1 METMGNLRRSN
12 YAGTLRQKDI
22 GKEVVLMGWVQ
33 RSRNLGKLI
42 FTDVRDISGISQVVF
57 NDTDQEL
64 FQKAGELKSEY
75 VVAIRGEVRE
85 RSSKNP
91 EMPTGDIE
99 VEAKELRILD
109 RANTPPI
116 YIKDDDNVSEEMRLK
131 YKYLDLRKPR
141 LQKILKVRSKMCN
154 IIRNFYND
162 HGFNEIET
170 PILGKSTP
178 EGARDYLVPSRIH
191 SGEFYA
197 LPQSPQIYK
206 QLLMVAGMDK
216 YYQIAKCFR
225 DEDLRANRQPE
236 FTQVDVEMSFVDM
249 DDVMDVHEELF
260 QKLFKEIINYDL
272 ELPLQRMKYSEAME
286 RFGVDKPDLRF
297 DMELKNVNEVFAKSE
312 FQIFQS
318 TISSGNVIRAI
329 NVPKGDE
336 LISKKKFKKLEEFVK
351 DFGAKGLI
359 YFRYDDEKSSS
370 IDKFVNEDEKNAL
383 FEFMGSNK
391 GDMVLLVADKYEVT
405 CAALGNLRNFI
416 AKENGMIDKD
426 KYSILWVVDFPLLEY
441 DEESDRY
448 VAVHHPFTSPKD
460 EDIDKMLTDPANCS
474 SKTYDI
480 VINGE
485 EAGGG
490 SIRIHNSDVQDKMF
504 EAIGFT
510 KEEALKQFGFFIEAL
525 SYGTPPHGG
534 IALGLDRWVQI
545 FTDTSNIRDV
555 IAFPKTQSASDLM
568 SMAPSAISDK
578 QLEEVSLKV
587 NVKEK

>member
-1 METMGNLRRSN
+1 METMGKLRRTH
-12 YAGTLRQKDI
+12 YAGTLRKENI
-22 GKEVVLMGWVQ
+22 GEEVVLMGWVQ

-42 FTDVRDISGISQVVF
+42 FTDVRDITGISQVVF
-57 NDTDQEL
+57 NEDDSEL
-64 FQKAGELKSEY
+64 FNKAGELKSEY
-75 VVAIRGEVRE
+75 VVAVRGTVRE
-85 RSSKNP
+85 RSSKNA
-91 EMPTGDIE
+91 ELNTGDIE
-99 VEAKELRILD
+99 VEAIELRILD

-131 YKYLDLRKPR
+131 YKYLDLRKQR
-141 LQKILKVRSKMCN
+141 LQNILKTRSKMCN
-154 IIRNFYND
+154 IIRNFYSEN
-162 HGFNEIET
+162 GFNEIET

-191 SGEFYA
+191 PGEFYA

-216 YYQIAKCFR
+216 YFQIAKCFR

-249 DDVMDVHEELF
+249 EDVMDIHE
-260 QKLFKEIINYDL
+260 KLFYRLFKDVIGVEL
-272 ELPLQRMKYSEAME
+272 ELPLKRMEYSEAME

-297 DMELKNVNEVFAKSE
+297 DMELKNINEVFKDSE
-312 FQIFQS
+312 FNVFKS
-318 TISSGNVIRAI
+318 TIEDGNVIRAI
-329 NVPKGDE
+329 NVPEGDE
-336 LISKKKFKKLEEFVK
+336 KISKKKFKKLEEFVK
-351 DFGAKGLI
+351 DFKAKGLI
-359 YFRYDDEKSSS
+359 YFRYDDEMSSS
-370 IDKFVNEDEKNAL
+370 IDKFVSADEKEAL
-383 FEFMGSNK
+383 FKAMNSKK
-391 GDMVLLVADKYEVT
+391 GDMVLIVADKYSVSS
-405 CAALGNLRNFI
+405 AALGNLRNYL
-416 AKENGMIDKD
+416 AKECGLIDD
-426 KYSILWVVDFPLLEY
+426 NKYSILWVVDFPLFEY
-441 DEESDRY
+441 DEESERY

-460 EDIDKMLTDPANCS
+460 GDEDKMLKDPASCL

-490 SIRIHNSDVQDKMF
+490 SIRIHNSEIQDKMF

-510 KEEALKQFGFFIEAL
+510 KEEALRQFGFFIEAL

-545 FTDTSNIRDV
+545 FTKTPNIRDV

-568 SMAPSAISDK
+568 SMAPSTISDK
-578 QLEEVSLKV
+578 QMEEVSLKV
-587 NVKEK
+587 DIKKK